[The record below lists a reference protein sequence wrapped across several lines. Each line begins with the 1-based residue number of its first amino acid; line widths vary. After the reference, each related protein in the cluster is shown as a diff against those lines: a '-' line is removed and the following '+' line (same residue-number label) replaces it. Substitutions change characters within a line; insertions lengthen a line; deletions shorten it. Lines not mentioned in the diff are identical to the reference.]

1 MNGTPPMYPYFLA
14 STTYSGRI
22 PTASHE
28 KSSLWVQGYITSF
41 SHARGR
47 APLNVHAASKFLG
60 HLGLEI
66 QKMKQIKFES
76 LKSKIELV
84 GKVFLESLIILG
96 HLGLWFQKFLKSFK
110 FETQPQIED

>member
-1 MNGTPPMYPYFLA
+1 MAPPIDAYFLA

-28 KSSLWVQGYITSF
+28 KSSFWVQGYITSF

-47 APLNVHAASKFLG
+47 APLNVHAAPKFLG

-76 LKSKIELV
+76 LKSKIEACRESFPGIFNHPWTSRIV
-84 GKVFLESLIILG
+84 VSKVSKK
-96 HLGLWFQKFLKSFK
+96 FQ
-110 FETQPQIED
+110 I

>member
-1 MNGTPPMYPYFLA
+1 MVAPPIDPYFLA
-14 STTYSGRI
+14 STSYSGRI

-28 KSSLWVQGYITSF
+28 KSSLWVQGYIASF

-47 APLNVHAASKFLG
+47 APLNVHAAPTFLG

-76 LKSKIELV
+76 LKSNKSKIEACRESFPGIFNHPWTSRIV
-84 GKVFLESLIILG
+84 VSKVSKK
-96 HLGLWFQKFLKSFK
+96 FQ
-110 FETQPQIED
+110 I